1 MPPVLHSLF
10 PRQAERPSFSPDTL
24 AGYDLSDK
32 STQKPTIRQ
41 VNLVLIV
48 LVGVV
53 VSLRIVCRGYITRR
67 LFVDDYL
74 IILAGLFTLVSASM
88 ALAATRYGLG
98 EHIWNLPLPVDNM
111 LEMLTRCVKHM
122 YVAHVFYSAAGAF
135 TKLSI
140 LTSYLRIFSGKVL
153 RWILCGTAAVVSTM
167 GVCAVFATIF
177 QCTPVKAA
185 WDYTIADSKCFSFV
199 DFLYANA
206 GINMAIDFVLVAA
219 PLPYFWSLSIPL
231 RQRLMI
237 CVLFGVGF
245 IGFAASIV
253 RIVSLSDVKG
263 IDVTYYL
270 VSPLNWTIIECSLGI
285 ICVSVPPMRPLLAKL
300 APPCFSSY
308 LSEGDEASK
317 VYPGSQQRTQHGEDH
332 RVMGMQLDEID
343 MAARREREM
352 QSSTGE
358 LLASVDGPGTP
369 KSAQRCSV

>member
-1 MPPVLHSLF
+1 MPPLYPLL
-10 PRQAERPSFSPDTL
+10 PRQAQRPSFSPDIL
-24 AGYDLSDK
+24 AGYDVSDK
-32 STQKPTIRQ
+32 STQKPTIWQ

-53 VSLRIVCRGYITRR
+53 VSLRIVCRAYITRR
-67 LFVDDYL
+67 LFVDDFF

-98 EHIWNLPLPVDNM
+98 EHIWNLPMPVENM
-111 LEMLTRCVKHM
+111 LDMLRQCVKHM
-122 YVAHVFYSAAGAF
+122 YVAHVFYAAAGAI

-140 LTSYLRIFSGKVL
+140 LTSYLRIFSGQVL
-153 RWILCGTAAVVSTM
+153 RWILYGTAVVVTAM
-167 GVCAVFATIF
+167 GVCAVFTTIF

-185 WDYTIADSKCFSFV
+185 WDYTIAGSKCIPFV

-206 GINMAIDFVLVAA
+206 GVNVAIDFVLVAA

-245 IGFAASIV
+245 III
-253 RIVSLSDVKG
+253 RIVSLGNVKG
-263 IDVTYYL
+263 VDVTYYL

-285 ICVSVPPMRPLLAKL
+285 ICVSIPPMRPLLAKL

-308 LSEGDEASK
+308 ISEGDQISK
-317 VYPGSQQRTQHGEDH
+317 VYRGSQQRTQRQGEVQ
-332 RVMGMQLDEID
+332 RVMGVQLEEIE
-343 MAARREREM
+343 MAARREREI

-358 LLASVDGPGTP
+358 LLASVDDHQT
-369 KSAQRCSV
+369 CFV